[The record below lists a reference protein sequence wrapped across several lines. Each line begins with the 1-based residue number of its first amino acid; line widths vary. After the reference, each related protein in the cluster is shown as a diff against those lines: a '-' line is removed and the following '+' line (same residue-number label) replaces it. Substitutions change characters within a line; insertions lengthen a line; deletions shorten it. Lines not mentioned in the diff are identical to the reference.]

1 MPFAFNND
9 KSKLSLDLVDGSND
23 VVFGSGLNVFN
34 GTTLFR
40 AGNVV
45 TFCFNA
51 NVTDVSNVSIRVPLN
66 FRPKRNMNYMVP
78 IYIAKGSGSSIEHVI
93 NAGSF
98 DTTGNLSL
106 STYPALANGDDIWCQ
121 VTYICDQS

>member
-1 MPFAFNND
+1 MSFAFNDD
-9 KSKLSLDLVDGSND
+9 KSKLSLSLDVVDGSDD
-23 VVFGSGLNVFN
+23 VTFGSGLDVFN

-51 NVTDVSNVSIRVPLN
+51 NVTDVSNVSIRIPSG

-78 IYIAKGSGSSIEHVI
+78 IYIVRGSGSSIEHVI
-93 NAGSF
+93 NAGTFS
-98 DTTGNLSL
+98 TTGELWL

-121 VTYICDQS
+121 VTYICS

>member
-1 MPFAFNND
+1 MSFAFND
-9 KSKLSLDLVDGSND
+9 DRSKLSLAPVDVSND
-23 VVFGSGLNVFN
+23 IVFGSGLNVFDAM
-34 GTTLFR
+34 LLCV
-40 AGNVV
+40 GNVV

-51 NVTDVSNVSIRVPLN
+51 NVTDVSNVSIRVPFD

-78 IYIAKGSGSSIEHVI
+78 VYIVKGSGSSIEHVI

-98 DTTGNLSL
+98 DTIGNLNL

-121 VTYICDQS
+121 VTYICNRS